1 MSFSCWMDKP
11 TVVHP
16 HNGILPNNKEWT
28 IDTVIKMDNTQTQFS
43 KWNKSYPK
51 ATCCRVPLTGQSGR
65 VKTSWTKN
73 WPLVC
78 QGLRGRGAFANK
90 KAACMGELF
99 RGRELFFFLSV
110 VVVRWLCVFV
120 MSQNDTLKRINFIM
134 WIEKNQLRHIWFK
147 TSNEFKSIFI
157 ECLLWAGPGWVVW
170 GK

>member
-1 MSFSCWMDKP
+1 MLQGPLKR
-11 TVVHP
+11 TVRKGH
-16 HNGILPNNKEWT
+16 
-28 IDTVIKMDNTQTQFS
+28 
-43 KWNKSYPK
+43 
-51 ATCCRVPLTGQSGR
+51 
-65 VKTSWTKN
+65 KTSWTKN

-170 GK
+170 GKQSLSQFLLCVDTNPQEDTHTGNKSLPWGGGRYVPNKGTKKI